1 MIKGTPKTDG
11 IALME
16 VSSISFLAGAA
27 NPKMRARFAYIK
39 STTGSTLG
47 AFDHENW
54 SSATLAALTALRDC
68 MERDVAAIYLT
79 ATSDGATLAG
89 IPQGIVDHVGTEDVP
104 SV

>member
-1 MIKGTPKTDG
+1 MIKGAPKTDG

-16 VSSISFLAGAA
+16 VSSISFMAGAA

-54 SSATLAALTALRDC
+54 SAPTLAALAALRDC

-79 ATSDGATLAG
+79 TSDGAVPSG
-89 IPQGIVDHVGTEDVP
+89 VPQGIVDHIGAEDIP